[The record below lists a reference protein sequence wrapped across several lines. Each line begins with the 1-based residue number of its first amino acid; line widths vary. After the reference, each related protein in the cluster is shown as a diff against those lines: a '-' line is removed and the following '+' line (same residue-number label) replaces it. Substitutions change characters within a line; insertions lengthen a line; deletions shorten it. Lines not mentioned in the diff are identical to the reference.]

1 MRYLIATT
9 KSWNLEQAKKLQS
22 LFPEHDFDLI
32 QEKEFLKETAEATRP
47 EKIFFPHWSWIIP
60 KSIYDTFEC
69 IVFHMTDL
77 PFGRGGSPLQNLIS
91 RGVCQTK
98 ISAIRVVKEVD
109 AGPIYLKEDL
119 SLYGAA
125 EEIYIRASET
135 IFQKMIPRL
144 IQETIVPHPQK
155 GKVTTFSRRTPKD
168 SNLSGTKDLKSVYDH
183 IRMLDAEG
191 YPPAYLE
198 TEAFRFEI
206 NHAILRNGSIE
217 AHVRIR
223 SKKEGPDE

>member
-9 KSWNLEQAKKLQS
+9 KSWNLEQAKKLQA
-22 LFPEHDFDLI
+22 LFPEHDFDII
-32 QEKEFLKETAEATRP
+32 QDKETLKETAEISSP

-60 KSIYDTFEC
+60 KSVYDTFEC

-91 RGVCQTK
+91 RGIYQTK
-98 ISAIRVVKEVD
+98 ISAIRVVREID
-109 AGPIYLKEDL
+109 AGPIYMKEEL
-119 SLYGAA
+119 SLYGSA
-125 EEIYIRASET
+125 EEIYIRASEI

-144 IQETIVPHPQK
+144 IQETIVPQPQK
-155 GKVTTFSRRTPKD
+155 GKVTTFPRRTPKE
-168 SNLSGTKDLKSVYDH
+168 SNLSGNKDLVSIYDH

-198 TEAFRFEI
+198 TDCFRFEI
-206 NHAILRNGSIE
+206 NHATLRNGSIE
-217 AHVRIR
+217 ARVRIR
-223 SKKEGPDE
+223 PKKGEKDE